1 MYWFQLER
9 RPDGVRFQPHLV
21 DDWSGVGVQVV
32 AVDVTGD
39 GVPDILTASKLG
51 SILFV
56 TRRALLPNRTH

>member
-1 MYWFQLER
+1 MPISDSSNE
-9 RPDGVRFQPHLV
+9 GVEALRAA
-21 DDWSGVGVQVV
+21 VV

-56 TRRALLPNRTH
+56 TKRDRLPK

>member
-1 MYWFQLER
+1 M
-9 RPDGVRFQPHLV
+9 
-21 DDWSGVGVQVV
+21 DDWSGVGLQVV

-56 TRRALLPNRTH
+56 TKRDRLPK